1 MNVHK
6 GWHMNIY
13 DTINARVLNK
23 PFTMIM
29 LFFFLVSSPAIS
41 IYAQSIPPSGTVKII
56 THVINDNGGTK
67 QASDFSSCVDT
78 SSQGSSRV
86 YCSSG
91 NEQGNVV
98 GSIHNVPFKV
108 SQDPDTPHTGYTV
121 SYSEG
126 CSGSISS
133 GTTTTC
139 TITYNDS
146 PPAPLPNPGNGP
158 ITIFSLPSI
167 FG

>member
-1 MNVHK
+1 MNTPDVTK
-6 GWHMNIY
+6 S
-13 DTINARVLNK
+13 RVLNR
-23 PFTMIM
+23 PFIM
-29 LFFFLVSSPAIS
+29 TILFFFLVTAPSLS
-41 IYAQSIPPSGTVKII
+41 IYAQSIPPSGSVKVV

-67 QASDFSSCVDT
+67 EASDFSSCVDT
-78 SSQGSSRV
+78 SSQDSSRV

-98 GSIHNVPFKV
+98 SSIHNVPFKV
-108 SQDPDTPHTGYTV
+108 SQDPSTTHTGYTV

-133 GTTTTC
+133 GATSTC

-146 PPAPLPNPGNGP
+146 PPAPLAGPGNGP
-158 ITIFSLPSI
+158 ITIFSIPSL

>member
-1 MNVHK
+1 
-6 GWHMNIY
+6 MNISHLL
-13 DTINARVLNK
+13 NASYVNK
-23 PFTMIM
+23 SLMMTM

-41 IYAQSIPPSGTVKII
+41 INAQSIPPSGTVKII
-56 THVINDNGGTK
+56 THVINDNAGTK
-67 QASDFSSCVDT
+67 QASDFSNCMDT
-78 SSQGSSRV
+78 SSPGSSRV
-86 YCSSG
+86 HCSSG

-98 GSIHNVPFKV
+98 SSIHKVPFKV
-108 SQDPDTPHTGYTV
+108 SEDPTTHHSGYTV

-133 GTTTTC
+133 GATSTC

-146 PPAPLPNPGNGP
+146 PPAPIPNPGNGP
-158 ITIFSLPSI
+158 ITIFSLPNI

>member
-1 MNVHK
+1 
-6 GWHMNIY
+6 MNIP
-13 DTINARVLNK
+13 DILNARVVSK
-23 PFTMIM
+23 PFIMTM

-67 QASDFSSCVDT
+67 QASDFSSCIDT
-78 SSQGSSRV
+78 SSPGSSRV
-86 YCSSG
+86 HCSSG
-91 NEQGNVV
+91 NEQGNVFS
-98 GSIHNVPFKV
+98 SIYNVPFKV
-108 SQDPDTPHTGYTV
+108 SADPTTPHTGYTV
-121 SYSEG
+121 SYSAG

-133 GTTTTC
+133 GATSTC

-146 PPAPLPNPGNGP
+146 PPAPIPSPGNGP
-158 ITIFSLPSI
+158 ITIFSLPKI

>member
-1 MNVHK
+1 
-6 GWHMNIY
+6 MNIPHVL
-13 DTINARVLNK
+13 NARFVNK
-23 PFTMIM
+23 PFIITM
-29 LFFFLVSSPAIS
+29 LFFFLVSSPAISMS

-78 SSQGSSRV
+78 SSQDSSRV

-98 GSIHNVPFKV
+98 SSIHKVPFKV
-108 SQDPDTPHTGYTV
+108 SEDPSTPHAGYTV

-133 GTTTTC
+133 GATSTC

-146 PPAPLPNPGNGP
+146 PPATLPSPGNGP
-158 ITIFSLPSI
+158 ITIFSLPNI

>member
-1 MNVHK
+1 
-6 GWHMNIY
+6 MNILH
-13 DTINARVLNK
+13 ILNARFVNK
-23 PFTMIM
+23 PLMMTM
-29 LFFFLVSSPAIS
+29 LFFFLVSSPAIT

-56 THVINDNGGTK
+56 THVINDNAGTK
-67 QASDFSSCVDT
+67 QASDFSNCMDT
-78 SSQGSSRV
+78 SSPGSSRV
-86 YCSSG
+86 HCSSG

-98 GSIHNVPFKV
+98 SSIHKVPFKV
-108 SQDPDTPHTGYTV
+108 SEDPATHHSGYTV

-133 GTTTTC
+133 GATSTC

-158 ITIFSLPSI
+158 ITIFSLPNI

>member
-1 MNVHK
+1 MHVHK
-6 GWHMNIY
+6 GCHMIIPNILK
-13 DTINARVLNK
+13 ARVVNK
-23 PFTMIM
+23 PFIMTM
-29 LFFFLVSSPAIS
+29 LFFFLVSSPAMS
-41 IYAQSIPPSGTVKII
+41 IYAQSIPPSGSVKII

-98 GSIHNVPFKV
+98 SSIHNVPFKV
-108 SQDPDTPHTGYTV
+108 SEDPSTPHTGYTV

-133 GTTTTC
+133 GATSTC

-146 PPAPLPNPGNGP
+146 PPAPLPSPGNGP

>member
-1 MNVHK
+1 
-6 GWHMNIY
+6 MNILKVF
-13 DTINARVLNK
+13 NACFVSK
-23 PFTMIM
+23 PFIMTM

-56 THVINDNGGTK
+56 THVINDNGGSK
-67 QASDFSSCVDT
+67 QASDFSNCLDT

-86 YCSSG
+86 HCSSG

-98 GSIHNVPFKV
+98 SSIHKVPYKV
-108 SQDPDTPHTGYTV
+108 SEDPSTPHTGYTV

-133 GTTTTC
+133 GETSTC

-146 PPAPLPNPGNGP
+146 PPAPLLNPGNGP
-158 ITIFSLPSI
+158 TTIFSLPNI

>member
-1 MNVHK
+1 
-6 GWHMNIY
+6 MNIT

-23 PFTMIM
+23 PFVMTMLIFFM
-29 LFFFLVSSPAIS
+29 LSSPAIS
-41 IYAQSIPPSGTVKII
+41 IYAQSIPPSGSVKII
-56 THVINDNGGTK
+56 THVINDNGGSK
-67 QASDFSSCVDT
+67 QASDFSSCVDA

-98 GSIHNVPFKV
+98 SSIHNVPFKV
-108 SQDPDTPHTGYTV
+108 SQDPSTPHIGYTV

-133 GTTTTC
+133 GATSTC

-146 PPAPLPNPGNGP
+146 PPAPLPGPGNGP
-158 ITIFSLPSI
+158 ITIFSMPSL

>member
-1 MNVHK
+1 
-6 GWHMNIY
+6 
-13 DTINARVLNK
+13 
-23 PFTMIM
+23 M
-29 LFFFLVSSPAIS
+29 LFFILVSSPAIS
-41 IYAQSIPPSGTVKII
+41 IFAQSIPPSGSVKII

-78 SSQGSSRV
+78 SSQGSSRE

-98 GSIHNVPFKV
+98 SSIHNVPFKV
-108 SQDPDTPHTGYTV
+108 TEDQATPHAGYTV

-133 GTTTTC
+133 GAASTC

>member
-1 MNVHK
+1 MK
-6 GWHMNIY
+6 LFDIL
-13 DTINARVLNK
+13 NARFENK
-23 PFTMIM
+23 PFIMTM

-41 IYAQSIPPSGTVKII
+41 IYAQSIPPSGSVKII

-67 QASDFSSCVDT
+67 QASDFSNCIDT
-78 SSQGSSRV
+78 SSPGSSRLH
-86 YCSSG
+86 CSSG

-98 GSIHNVPFKV
+98 SSIHNVPFKV
-108 SQDPDTPHTGYTV
+108 SEDPTTPHIGYTV

-133 GTTTTC
+133 GATSTC
-139 TITYNDS
+139 IITYDDS
-146 PPAPLPNPGNGP
+146 PPAPFPNPGNGP
-158 ITIFSLPSI
+158 ITIFSLPNI

>member
-1 MNVHK
+1 
-6 GWHMNIY
+6 MNIP
-13 DTINARVLNK
+13 DILNARVVSK
-23 PFTMIM
+23 PFIMTM

-67 QASDFSSCVDT
+67 QASDFSNCIDT
-78 SSQGSSRV
+78 SSPGSSRV
-86 YCSSG
+86 HCSSG

-98 GSIHNVPFKV
+98 SSIHNVPFKV
-108 SQDPDTPHTGYTV
+108 SEDPATHHTGYTV
-121 SYSEG
+121 SYSAG

-133 GTTTTC
+133 GETSTC

-146 PPAPLPNPGNGP
+146 PPAPIPSPGNGP
-158 ITIFSLPSI
+158 ITIFSLPKI